1 MRMDQHVA
9 TFPPLPALDHF
20 QLRAFVAVAD
30 TGSVTRAAEVVG
42 RTQSAVSMQM
52 AKLEEI
58 LGRKLLRKEGRGLAL
73 TDHGVYLLGR
83 ARQLLTLNDEIVAGF
98 RQPRMAGLV
107 RVGVP
112 DDYAPRFLPPILA
125 RFAAAYPNVDVAVV
139 CEPSSSLRRK
149 LEKGQLDL
157 ALCTVGEE
165 PAQAELVWKGRLVWV
180 GPDDPRPGECELL
193 AREPLPMSFAHPG
206 CSWRKAAEDALKRIG
221 RRYRVAYIAD
231 SLTGQLA
238 AVQAGIAIGVVSDVL
253 VPPGIRVLGKA
264 DGLPDLPDFAIALAT
279 GPHANQPVADALG
292 RHIAESFAQEAAT
305 RARAA

>member
-1 MRMDQHVA
+1 MDGSIPLA
-9 TFPPLPALDHF
+9 PLPALDHA
-20 QLRAFVAVAD
+20 QLRAFVAIAD

-52 AKLEEI
+52 AKLEDT
-58 LGRKLLRKEGRGLAL
+58 LGRKLFRKEGRGVAL
-73 TDHGVYLLGR
+73 TDHGVYLLAR
-83 ARQLLTLNDEIVAGF
+83 ARQLLNLNDEIVSGF

-107 RVGVP
+107 RLGVP

-180 GPDDPRPGECELL
+180 APESAKPCELL
-193 AREPLPMSFAHPG
+193 ARDPMPMSFAHPG
-206 CSWRKAAEDALKRIG
+206 CSWRKAAEDALKHLG
-221 RRYRVAYIAD
+221 RAYRVAYIAD

-253 VPPGIRVLGKA
+253 VPPGIRVLGPA
-264 DGLPDLPDFAIALAT
+264 DGLPELPDFAIALSI
-279 GPHANQPVADALG
+279 GSHAHQPVADALG
-292 RHIAESFAQEAAT
+292 RHIADSFAQEASV